1 MKGIFS
7 YTSAR
12 FAERLV
18 SFFLLPILTKIV
30 TKEEYA
36 IWTQSILIT
45 GILTPI
51 ILLKFETTVVKFF
64 PNWTSQNKKE
74 NSVILFMMTL
84 ILILFCMLAFLSLV
98 FNKYIAFLI
107 FGDYQ
112 LSIYI
117 PIVVGLLLSELLFEF
132 LIALLRISDRINNLS
147 IYLVA
152 KSVWRLAIITLVL
165 IGIDNSFYYAFWS
178 FVVFQFF
185 ITFGLFFWEIN
196 LISMIRVGLN
206 KGRSEWSKILKFSFP
221 LVPFIM
227 LIMIHNFADRFFI
240 AHFLGLE
247 VLAIYSA
254 AFSLATI
261 ITFFHSTINFILFT
275 ELSKKWL
282 NKNKDNVTFLL
293 KKIFIAYFALTLPFL
308 VFIGIA
314 GSEFLQVLTTKDYFI
329 LPQVLFLICLNIA
342 IFGFY
347 QFTYNIVLLERGSF
361 NAPIIMLFV
370 TGINIFI
377 NYILIPKIGILGS
390 ALASFFSNSLL
401 AIISY
406 KISQNI
412 LKYKFPYKEFIKILI
427 RSLIMGLVIWQGINY
442 LGNDIISLSIILVF
456 AFLIYILL
464 DIFGSDDSSFISVTK
479 IKSFLK

>member
-1 MKGIFS
+1 
-7 YTSAR
+7 
-12 FAERLV
+12 
-18 SFFLLPILTKIV
+18 
-30 TKEEYA
+30 
-36 IWTQSILIT
+36 
-45 GILTPI
+45 
-51 ILLKFETTVVKFF
+51 
-64 PNWTSQNKKE
+64 
-74 NSVILFMMTL
+74 MMTL

-206 KGRSEWSKILKFSFP
+206 KGRSEWSKILKFSIP

-275 ELSKKWL
+275 EIIKKMV
-282 NKNKDNVTFLL
+282 K
-293 KKIFIAYFALTLPFL
+293 
-308 VFIGIA
+308 
-314 GSEFLQVLTTKDYFI
+314 
-329 LPQVLFLICLNIA
+329 
-342 IFGFY
+342 
-347 QFTYNIVLLERGSF
+347 
-361 NAPIIMLFV
+361 
-370 TGINIFI
+370 
-377 NYILIPKIGILGS
+377 
-390 ALASFFSNSLL
+390 
-401 AIISY
+401 
-406 KISQNI
+406 
-412 LKYKFPYKEFIKILI
+412 
-427 RSLIMGLVIWQGINY
+427 
-442 LGNDIISLSIILVF
+442 
-456 AFLIYILL
+456 
-464 DIFGSDDSSFISVTK
+464 
-479 IKSFLK
+479 